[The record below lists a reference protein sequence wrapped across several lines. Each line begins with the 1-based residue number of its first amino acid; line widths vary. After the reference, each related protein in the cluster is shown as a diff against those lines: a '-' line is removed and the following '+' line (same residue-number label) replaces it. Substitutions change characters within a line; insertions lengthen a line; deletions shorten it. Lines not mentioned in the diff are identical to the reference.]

1 MKNITQNNITFL
13 SDIDKKFEI
22 NKSEKYYY
30 FNVFNYT
37 PDHIYNFISQIR
49 DNEIILIF
57 PFLTTTE
64 DLKDPY
70 LRLSNQFLVNNQS
83 NPALIARFLEDQ
95 WFTSD
100 FYNENDNQF
109 FLYFKYKK
117 VYIKSTKL

>member
-95 WFTSD
+95 
-100 FYNENDNQF
+100 
-109 FLYFKYKK
+109 
-117 VYIKSTKL
+117 